1 VTSMDNMFS
10 SATAFNQDITVWDSS
25 SVSFSSNMFQ
35 NAIAWLAGYKRI
47 VNSTSVDGPA
57 SNWSKIPPP
66 PSPPPPSPPPSGTS
80 SLTRTLSFAVVFGA
94 LALV

>member
-1 VTSMDNMFS
+1 MAYMFYN
-10 SATAFNQDITVWDSS
+10 ATAFNQDITIWNSS
-25 SVSFSSNMFQ
+25 SVSSSSNMFQ
-35 NAIAWLAGYKRI
+35 NATAWLAGYKRI

-66 PSPPPPSPPPSGTS
+66 PSPPPSGTS